1 MDKDDYR
8 QTSYESNEDSRQ
20 LNLPTTDR
28 VAPPP
33 PKENSS
39 NDNNKEE

>member
-8 QTSYESNEDSRQ
+8 QMNYEGNEDSRQ

-33 PKENSS
+33 PKENNNN
-39 NDNNKEE
+39 NDNNEE